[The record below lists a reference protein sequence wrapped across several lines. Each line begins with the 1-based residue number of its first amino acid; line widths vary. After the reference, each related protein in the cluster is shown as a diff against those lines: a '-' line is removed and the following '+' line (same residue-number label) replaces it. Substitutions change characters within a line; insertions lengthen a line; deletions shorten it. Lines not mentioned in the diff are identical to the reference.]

1 MAVVFFL
8 LLLAITWS
16 LGALRLWPR
25 GYVFW
30 AGVAERAGRHGCGG
44 RAEVQYRGSTGA
56 HCHG

>member
-30 AGVAERAGRHGCGG
+30 AGAAERRRQARVR
-44 RAEVQYRGSTGA
+44 RAR
-56 HCHG
+56 